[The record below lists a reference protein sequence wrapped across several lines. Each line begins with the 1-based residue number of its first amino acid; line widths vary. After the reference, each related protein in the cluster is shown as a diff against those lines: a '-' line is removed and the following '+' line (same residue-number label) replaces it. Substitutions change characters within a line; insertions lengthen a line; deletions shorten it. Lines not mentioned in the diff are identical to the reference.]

1 MCNVPGRRVQDAALM
16 NRKKIAHWQRGL
28 RRGPVFG
35 LNAGANGSHDNWRP
49 DLWSRQTMSIAG
61 EGAKSGDKRCACEN
75 WFLRFERSGSLVF
88 VAAATPRLLMA
99 AKPIM
104 DNWMLHHSEAG
115 VRCVG
120 AIRNHQKF
128 PDGSFVRTSVV
139 VARFPGGIVTENG
152 SSYMLG
158 NKHPQNGAQS
168 QGLYLSLAQRDERAA
183 GKSMSPT
190 DRAACDRNRNSNSRT
205 GGFRRT

>member
-1 MCNVPGRRVQDAALM
+1 
-16 NRKKIAHWQRGL
+16 
-28 RRGPVFG
+28 
-35 LNAGANGSHDNWRP
+35 
-49 DLWSRQTMSIAG
+49 
-61 EGAKSGDKRCACEN
+61 
-75 WFLRFERSGSLVF
+75 
-88 VAAATPRLLMA
+88 MA

-152 SSYMLG
+152 SSYVLG

-168 QGLYLSLAQRDERAA
+168 QGLYLSLPNA
-183 GKSMSPT
+183 MSPRSGT
-190 DRAACDRNRNSNSRT
+190 PALRPIAKPASGT
-205 GGFRRT
+205 GTTTRGGAVSGS

>member
-1 MCNVPGRRVQDAALM
+1 
-16 NRKKIAHWQRGL
+16 
-28 RRGPVFG
+28 
-35 LNAGANGSHDNWRP
+35 
-49 DLWSRQTMSIAG
+49 
-61 EGAKSGDKRCACEN
+61 
-75 WFLRFERSGSLVF
+75 
-88 VAAATPRLLMA
+88 MA

-104 DNWMLHHSEAG
+104 DNWMLHHSDAG

-139 VARFPGGIVTENG
+139 VARFPGGIITENG

-168 QGLYLSLAQRDERAA
+168 QSLYLSLPNAMNPQH
-183 GKSMSPT
+183 GKPVP
-190 DRAACDRNRNSNSRT
+190 RPLGNP
-205 GGFRRT
+205 

>member
-1 MCNVPGRRVQDAALM
+1 LLLAASAFFAF
-16 NRKKIAHWQRGL
+16 NFFAA
-28 RRGPVFG
+28 GP
-35 LNAGANGSHDNWRP
+35 L
-49 DLWSRQTMSIAG
+49 
-61 EGAKSGDKRCACEN
+61 
-75 WFLRFERSGSLVF
+75 SLL
-88 VAAATPRLLMA
+88 PMA

-104 DNWMLHHSEAG
+104 DNWMLHHSDAG

-139 VARFPGGIVTENG
+139 VARFPGGIITENG

-168 QGLYLSLAQRDERAA
+168 QSLYLSLPNAMNPQH
-183 GKSMSPT
+183 GKPVP
-190 DRAACDRNRNSNSRT
+190 RPLGNP
-205 GGFRRT
+205 